1 MYALFTSSLALED
14 EQVYLVIDPE
24 YGAFNTYSNETS
36 FNQKEE
42 PLYHT
47 KLINIFDIRP
57 TRSDFMVDSQ
67 RAYFVIYTTL
77 DIRRFY
83 VESEE

>member
-1 MYALFTSSLALED
+1 MYAVFTSSLAIED

-24 YGAFNTYSNETS
+24 YGSLNTYANEES
-36 FNQKEE
+36 FNDKDE

-57 TRSDFMVDSQ
+57 TRSDFMVD
-67 RAYFVIYTTL
+67 R
-77 DIRRFY
+77 
-83 VESEE
+83 